1 MGSESLGKMIA
12 IYGFLGSG
20 KTTVMLELA
29 RSIVARG
36 HKAALVVNEAGD
48 VPIDGKWLEIS
59 GLPVKEIFAGCI
71 CCTVV
76 GDFVE
81 TLRTLAGDPSL
92 GYILIEPSGMADAPR
107 LFASIEKHTPFTV
120 SKVLILDLSR
130 LPLLLKAARPLIQGQ
145 LQTAGIILLNKLD
158 ALSAKQAVEARRLI
172 PERTASTVLF
182 ETSALNGL
190 SPGLINEILK

>member
-1 MGSESLGKMIA
+1 
-12 IYGFLGSG
+12 
-20 KTTVMLELA
+20 
-29 RSIVARG
+29 
-36 HKAALVVNEAGD
+36 
-48 VPIDGKWLEIS
+48 
-59 GLPVKEIFAGCI
+59 
-71 CCTVV
+71 
-76 GDFVE
+76 
-81 TLRTLAGDPSL
+81 
-92 GYILIEPSGMADAPR
+92 
-107 LFASIEKHTPFTV
+107 
-120 SKVLILDLSR
+120 